1 MPLYEYECSDCG
13 EGFEVLVIDSG
24 EIIKCVRCD
33 SENIGK
39 QFSTF
44 GLGSSSESFGVSE
57 SENSSGS
64 CSQSSCCCCC

>member
-1 MPLYEYECSDCG
+1 MPLYEYECSDWG
-13 EGFEVLVIDSG
+13 EEFEVLVLDSN
-24 EIIKCVRCD
+24 ETIKCMSCD

-44 GLGSSSESFGVSE
+44 GLGSSNGNFGVSE
-57 SENSSGS
+57 SEDSGC